1 MSEKIKD
8 DELLFGE
15 DDDNELLDWD
25 DEIEVENDY
34 TVLPAGK
41 YDFEVVNFERS
52 TYAGSEKLPPCK
64 MAIVTFKIKDGE
76 KSALVFERYYLCKKM
91 EGMLSAL
98 FKACGLKQKGER
110 VAMHWDK
117 LIGSTGRCKVSV
129 HEYNGRESNRIATL
143 YAKED

>member
-1 MSEKIKD
+1 MSDVKN

-15 DDDNELLDWD
+15 EAEDELLDWD

-52 TYAGSEKLPPCK
+52 QFDGSAKLPACK
-64 MAIVTFKIKDGE
+64 MAIVTFKIKAEDG
-76 KSALVFERYYLCKKM
+76 KTSTVFERYYLCKKM

-98 FKACGLKQKGER
+98 FKACGLKKKGEKT
-110 VAMHWDK
+110 VMKWSE
-117 LIGSTGRCKVSV
+117 LVGSTGRCKIEV
-129 HEYNGRESNRIATL
+129 HEYNGRESNRITTL